1 MHQSLLEQLPA
12 IADRGRRQ
20 AERIL
25 DDLEGRRRTD
35 LPTGERV
42 PRLQNPRLG
51 HGRAALAQ
59 PRTPHD
65 AKDGATWKNRLIDGN
80 GLPAMAALLAGGED
94 MPSLRGRIDM
104 IYLDPPFSGKRLGN
118 TGTGT
123 DAAAGGPSMPA
134 DAWPGE
140 AAAYLAEIVPRLV
153 LMRELL
159 HADGSIFVHMDRHV
173 GYHAKLLLDDLF
185 GRNNFRDEI
194 VLPNQVE
201 KYLQIRRD
209 HLFWYTKN
217 AAARFPPLWI
227 QEHEGD
233 GRGSRWEHFWDTA
246 DRPAMRYSLFGI
258 VPTLGS
264 WRWDEARALKAIR
277 NYERFREEG
286 SGRTIEKYW
295 CDTGATFEFL
305 RPSPGEGVPQH
316 WRQPAG
322 VACGQAAGPEARGHL
337 AGCNEAYLAQIIG
350 FATAEQGIV
359 AGFGGGAAPVAPVAE
374 KLGRRWLVA
383 GLDESACT
391 IVRKRLTDRSARP
404 FLYQRVDG
412 GQAGMADHGTVRS

>member
-1 MHQSLLEQLPA
+1 MPKSLLEQLPE

-25 DDLEGRRRTD
+25 DSLEGRHRAS
-35 LPTGERV
+35 LPTCERV
-42 PRLQNPRLG
+42 SRLQNPRAG
-51 HGRAALAQ
+51 HGRATLAQ
-59 PRTPHD
+59 SRTLRD
-65 AKDGATWKNRLIDGN
+65 AEDGATWKNRLFGGN
-80 GLPAMAALLAGGED
+80 GLQAMAALLAGGED
-94 MPSLRGRIDM
+94 MPSLRGGIDM
-104 IYLDPPFSGKRLGN
+104 IYLDPPFSPGKRLGIA
-118 TGTGT
+118 GTGR
-123 DAAAGGPSMPA
+123 DAEAGGLSTPA

-140 AAAYLAEIVPRLV
+140 AADYLAEMVPRLV

-159 HADGSIFVHMDRHV
+159 NADGSIFVHMDRHV
-173 GYHAKLLLDDLF
+173 GYPAKLLLDDLF

-194 VLPNQVE
+194 VLPNQIE

-217 AAARFPPLWI
+217 AAAGFPPLWI
-227 QEHEGD
+227 QEHGGD
-233 GRGSRWEHFWDTA
+233 GRESRWDHFWDTA

-258 VPTLGS
+258 VPTLGC

-277 NYERFREEG
+277 NYERFREEA

-322 VACGQAAGPEARGHL
+322 VAGGQAAGPDAGGHL
-337 AGCNEAYLAQIIG
+337 AGSNEAYLAQIIG

-359 AGFGGGAAPVAPVAE
+359 AGFGGGAAPIAPVAE
-374 KLGRRWLVA
+374 KLGRRWVVA
-383 GLDESACT
+383 GLGKAACT
-391 IVRKRLTDRSARP
+391 VVRKRLIERSTEP
-404 FLYQRVDG
+404 FVYQIVAETG
-412 GQAGMADHGTVRS
+412 DHGAGRP